1 MNKITQYIS
10 AVIFLAGLWLTS
22 CGVPKIAQDRTLQAM
37 PQNFEGQTQ
46 DTTNTARIH
55 WKEFFAD
62 NTLNSLIDEALKN
75 NLDVLASLQNI
86 EKANAEARMS
96 KGALL
101 PTLSGSGTAAIRK
114 YGLYTMDG
122 AGNATTDITTGRRV
136 PEHLPDYFL
145 GFQSNWEADIWGK
158 LRNKK
163 RAAVSRYLA
172 SVEGRNLV
180 TTQLI
185 AEVARSYYGLL
196 ALDNELDII
205 RESIKIQENA
215 LAIVRSQKEAGVAN
229 ALAVQQFEAQVLNAK
244 ALEVEI
250 LQRVVENE
258 SKINLLLGRFPQP
271 ISRNK
276 NLFTKNLP
284 IKVNVGVPTSLLE
297 NRPDIRQAELNLLA
311 SKTDLQAARKA
322 FYPSLNITGLFG
334 YQAFSGKFLF
344 STPESIAYG
353 LVGNLTA
360 PLINRAA
367 IRAEFNTTQASQLEA
382 FYGYQ
387 KSILTGYVEVYN
399 ELARVRNLEQ
409 LYQFKNNEV
418 EILTLSIETASELFR
433 TGRASYL
440 EVLLTQQN
448 ALQAKIALISNKQQ
462 QFETSVNLYKALG
475 GGWK

>member
-1 MNKITQYIS
+1 
-10 AVIFLAGLWLTS
+10 
-22 CGVPKIAQDRTLQAM
+22 M
-37 PQNFEGQTQ
+37 PQSFAKQTQ
-46 DTTNTARIH
+46 DTTSTARVS

-62 NTLNSLIDEALKN
+62 NTLNGLIDEALKN
-75 NLDVLASLQNI
+75 NLDVLATLQNI
-86 EKANAEARMS
+86 EKANADVRLR
-96 KGALL
+96 KGQLL
-101 PTLSGSGTAAIRK
+101 PTLSGAGTAAIRK

-122 AGNATTDITTGRRV
+122 AGNATTDITAGRRV
-136 PEHLPDYFL
+136 PKHLPDYFL

-180 TTQLI
+180 VTQLVAEI
-185 AEVARSYYGLL
+185 ARNYYGLL

-205 RESIKIQENA
+205 RESIKIQEDA
-215 LAIVRSQKEAGVAN
+215 LSVVRSQKEAGQSN

-244 ALEVEI
+244 ALEMEI
-250 LQRVVENE
+250 LQRVVETE
-258 SKINLLLGRFPQP
+258 SAINLLLGRFPQP
-271 ISRNK
+271 ISRDK
-276 NLFTKNLP
+276 TLFLSRLP
-284 IKVNVGVPTSLLE
+284 THVRTGVPAELLK

-311 SKTDLQAARKA
+311 NKADLQAARKA
-322 FYPSLNITGLFG
+322 FYPSFNITGLFG

-367 IRAEFNTTQASQLEA
+367 IRAEFNTAQASQLES
-382 FYGYQ
+382 FYTYQ

-418 EILTLSIETASELFR
+418 QILTQSIGTASELFR
-433 TGRASYL
+433 TGRANYL

-448 ALQAKIALISNKQQ
+448 ALQAKIALIINKQQ

-475 GGWK
+475 GGWR